1 MDIFASCISKVVAL
15 EYLLAKRR
23 KQVQFFFLSK
33 EAGADEL
40 KKEETCNKGSAL
52 RGLTVSPDFFNI
64 KYVG

>member
-40 KKEETCNKGSAL
+40 KKEERCKKGFAL
-52 RGLTVSPDFFNI
+52 QG
-64 KYVG
+64 G